1 MCSCPKGEPPLTIS
15 FGIEPVNAVFTG
27 QTVTYEATNCGLPLY
42 SDVILTPNV
51 TWTAIGG
58 DAGPANGTGGST
70 AVTLSSPT
78 IVNVAFTAW
87 ASSAAP
93 PFDAIANCG
102 AIVSAFAIEHTV
114 RPRSGGPP
122 PKDPHR
128 KKLLFGEQVDLEVKG
143 SPFGTITWEFDSP
156 AEDIGSLSPT
166 SGGTTLYTAPAAM
179 PAGGPTVRVKAIST
193 PPEGQG
199 TPVSTTIEFTIVRI
213 LITFEA
219 LEGNEGLSPNKRKM
233 PPNVKGQPQPDEWM
247 PGHGLRIFPEAISR
261 TDTAERDKVK
271 VVVQTVPGISEA
283 VRLKAF
289 DVDDPTVDPT
299 NLVDFNDEANSQKG
313 CDNWSGGHVG
323 EFEST
328 LSATITLTLDGDG
341 FANTKFVVGTQPGDN
356 YRIAGAF
363 DQESLTP
370 LQVDSSAADSY
381 VAPSETLVSGFNGGF
396 SEMLTVWRKLHLEA
410 DSMSLW
416 SGKKPGPDRVA
427 VEIASWDER
436 KRYAPVVT
444 LKYVSTAAEIPPV
457 PPLPNQIDRYASG
470 WLVKN
475 DKKIPILNS
484 TCDTL
489 TLNILPDPTISAETK
504 ALFTGTV
511 EVYDDD
517 DYPQRRVD
525 SREENVRPLPLTS
538 LVNSNLKSKFGRAYV
553 EVEEIQDNTTKT
565 ISFGLNRHAGNP
577 FTDLVDSQDWS
588 GTDRFGYWYHF
599 LIAAYQPQRSADKD
613 PDTEETAGVQLGA
626 TTEGHLGF
634 HRFSAVWTEVVREEF
649 RGLAPEFAE
658 KAQMDFM
665 DIIVAHE
672 LGHPPGGQ
680 SGDADHTELGI
691 MNAMPKPGD
700 VDFTLKTLKRV
711 RHSRQWY
718 P

>member
-179 PAGGPTVRVKAIST
+179 PAGGPTVRIKVIST

-213 LITFEA
+213 LIWFEA
-219 LEGNEGLSPNKRKM
+219 WDANLRGMAWDRNEPITPNKRKVLN
-233 PPNVKGQPQPDEWM
+233 PEGKWINDWM
-247 PGHGLRIFPEAISR
+247 PGHGVRIFPDAKDR
-261 TDTAERDKVK
+261 NDQRDRNSAK
-271 VVVQTVPGISEA
+271 VVVQTAPGASDVIF
-283 VRLKAF
+283 VKAF
-289 DVDDPTVDPT
+289 DVDDPTVDPVAKIDLNAT
-299 NLVDFNDEANSQKG
+299 AGTGVFSYNNSRSAQLQ
-313 CDNWSGGHVG
+313 VG
-323 EFEST
+323 
-328 LSATITLTLDGDG
+328 DDG
-341 FANTKFVVGTQPGDN
+341 FATLPLGVNLDFVVGWQPGEN
-356 YRIAGAF
+356 YRIAASF
-363 DQESLTP
+363 DGVGLGSDLEP
-370 LQVDSSAADSY
+370 GNLQSRHSNEANYVSPDDSQ
-381 VAPSETLVSGFNGGF
+381 PSDFNGVV
-396 SEMLTVWRKLHLEA
+396 SELLTVWRKLHVEA

-416 SGKKPGPDRVA
+416 TGKKPSPERAD
-427 VEIASWDER
+427 VEIDHWQYER
-436 KRYAPVVT
+436 SLPVATLKKNTIYTPDGPVV
-444 LKYVSTAAEIPPV
+444 
-457 PPLPNQIDRYASG
+457 LPALYGPNDFYAGG
-470 WLVKN
+470 WLSKN
-475 DKKIPILNS
+475 GKKQQIIAN
-484 TCDTL
+484 TADTVTMNVMVPAQFEDL
-489 TLNILPDPTISAETK
+489 KTDFAGV
-504 ALFTGTV
+504 A

-517 DYPQRRVD
+517 DAGLRTSTSTEDKVQ
-525 SREENVRPLPLTS
+525 PLPRTDLITS
-538 LVNSNLKSKFGRAYV
+538 GVNSKFGPAYIEVVELKASDGNSNRYIPFENNSNLK
-553 EVEEIQDNTTKT
+553 
-565 ISFGLNRHAGNP
+565 NP
-577 FTDLVDSQDWS
+577 FVSLDDSQEL
-588 GTDRFGYWYHF
+588 GGADREKYWYHF
-599 LIAAYQPQRSADKD
+599 LSAAYQPAEDHDGD
-613 PDTEETAGVQLGA
+613 PNNLRRD
-626 TTEGHLGF
+626 
-634 HRFSAVWTEVVREEF
+634 
-649 RGLAPEFAE
+649 
-658 KAQMDFM
+658 
-665 DIIVAHE
+665 
-672 LGHPPGGQ
+672 
-680 SGDADHTELGI
+680 
-691 MNAMPKPGD
+691 
-700 VDFTLKTLKRV
+700 
-711 RHSRQWY
+711 
-718 P
+718 